1 MPFELHDVCP
11 LLQVFDMPTS
21 LAFYRDVLGFEVV
34 AAAPPAAQV
43 GADQFDWVHVR
54 RDGADLMLNAVYERD
69 APRPPTPSSS
79 RVAAHDD
86 TALFISC
93 SDVDEAY
100 EHLRARG
107 ITVDPPTDNSTGS
120 GFEPLAA
127 HKSPGGQSVGPGF
140 AISGTH
146 ELRRWR
152 RFRERPRRREPGFP
166 QPELT
171 LGRTS
176 PGGRSAAA
184 CF

>member
-107 ITVDPPTDNSTGS
+107 ITVDPPTDTSYGMRQLYAKDPD
-120 GFEPLAA
+120 GFVICF
-127 HKSPGGQSVGPGF
+127 Q
-140 AISGTH
+140 
-146 ELRRWR
+146 
-152 RFRERPRRREPGFP
+152 RPVD
-166 QPELT
+166 
-171 LGRTS
+171 
-176 PGGRSAAA
+176 AAA
-184 CF
+184 RKTGED